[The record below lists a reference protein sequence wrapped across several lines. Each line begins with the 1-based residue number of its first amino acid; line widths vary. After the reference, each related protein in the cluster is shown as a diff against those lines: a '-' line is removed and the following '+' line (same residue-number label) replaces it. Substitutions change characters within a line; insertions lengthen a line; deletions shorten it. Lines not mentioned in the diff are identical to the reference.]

1 MGVGLGVE
9 KMSKK
14 QFSEWG
20 LPGVE
25 IVGAPPIKIFKLSRI
40 SQLPYKVK
48 ISKTIFLTIS
58 YFLYTF
64 PYFPMVRDSPLKG

>member
-14 QFSEWG
+14 KFSEWG

-48 ISKTIFLTIS
+48 ISKIRFLTII
-58 YFLYTF
+58 YFYINF
-64 PYFPMVRDSPLKG
+64 PISLWCGIAL